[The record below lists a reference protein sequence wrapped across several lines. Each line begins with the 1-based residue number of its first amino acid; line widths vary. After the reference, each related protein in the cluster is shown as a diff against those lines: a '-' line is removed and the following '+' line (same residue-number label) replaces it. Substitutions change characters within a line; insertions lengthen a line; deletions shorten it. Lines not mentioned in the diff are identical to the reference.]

1 MNKPNINLN
10 QQPIDRVVKL
20 LNLGF
25 SQKEV
30 YEDILKYC
38 SLSLDT
44 EPKKQAIKDQ
54 IAQINSMNVFAKGG
68 A

>member
-1 MNKPNINLN
+1 MKKPNINIK
-10 QQPIDRVVKL
+10 QQPIDRVVQL

-25 SQKEV
+25 SEKEV
-30 YEDILKYC
+30 YKDMLENC

-44 EPKKQAIKDQ
+44 ELKKQAIRDQ
-54 IAQINSMNVFAKGG
+54 IAQINKMNVFAKGN

>member
-1 MNKPNINLN
+1 MNKPTLN
-10 QQPIDRVVKL
+10 QQPIDRVVQL

-25 SQKEV
+25 SEKEV
-30 YEDILKYC
+30 YKDMLEHC

-44 EPKKQAIKDQ
+44 ESKRKAIRDQ
-54 IAQINSMNVFAKGG
+54 IAQINKINVFAKGS